1 MIQMVKALGKK
12 NVTCPMD
19 FVEALR
25 DLQVA
30 CDVADIK
37 MSDYGITKE
46 ELPTLV
52 TNARD
57 TMGGL
62 FELDPAPLSNEDVLA
77 ILQASYK

>member
-1 MIQMVKALGKK
+1 MRMILILTERTKLV
-12 NVTCPMD
+12 
-19 FVEALR
+19 R

-37 MSDYGITKE
+37 MSDYGITRE
-46 ELPTLV
+46 ELPALV

-62 FELDPAPLSNEDVLA
+62 FEVDPAPLSDEDVLA